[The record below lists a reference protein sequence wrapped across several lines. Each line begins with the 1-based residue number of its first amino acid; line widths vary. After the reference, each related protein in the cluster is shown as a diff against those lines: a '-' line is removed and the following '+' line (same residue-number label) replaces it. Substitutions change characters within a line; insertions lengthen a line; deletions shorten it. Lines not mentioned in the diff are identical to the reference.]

1 MGVPLY
7 AICRFFLVAVKIFFV
22 FNFCRLDDCES
33 WVFLLVFILPGS
45 LWALWTW
52 VTVSIP
58 MSGNFSAG
66 ISSNIFSS
74 PFSLFLWDPM
84 MKMLVHLMLLLRP
97 LRLFISFHSLYI
109 LFYSSDFHN
118 SVFQLTYPFFCL
130 IYSIHLSVFFI
141 SVFYCSSMR
150 VRSLDLLA
158 LF

>member
-7 AICRFFLVAVKIFFV
+7 AICWFFLVAIKIFFV
-22 FNFCRLDDCES
+22 FNFCQLDYCES
-33 WVFLLVFILPGS
+33 WVFLFVFNLPGT
-45 LWALWTW
+45 LWAFWTW

-58 MSGNFSAG
+58 TSRNFLAD
-66 ISSNIFSS
+66 ISSNIFSG

-97 LRLFISFHSLYI
+97 LRLISFHSLYI
-109 LFYSSDFHN
+109 LFHSSDFHN
-118 SVFQLTYPFFCL
+118 SVFQLTYPFFRL

-141 SVFYCSSMR
+141 SVFYCSSML
-150 VRSLDLLA
+150 VHSLDLLA